1 MPDNLVGKVAVITGG
16 ASGIGLASTEA
27 FVAEGARVVV
37 GDIQDEL
44 GRALVERLG
53 DAVRYV
59 HCDVSDDAQVGA
71 LVDAA
76 VAEFGRLDVMF
87 NNAAGVGDPAPLLDL
102 GPDGY
107 DRSMRLI
114 AGSTVFGHRHA
125 ARVFI
130 SQGGGGSIIST
141 SSGSGLVGG
150 MGPAGY
156 TIGKHAVIGVVH
168 AAASE
173 LGRHGIRSNAIC
185 PGITI
190 TPVFA
195 RGIARERKAA
205 FLDAISD
212 ALGAEQPI
220 GRVGA
225 PQDIAGAA
233 VFLASDLSAFVTG
246 AVLPVDGGAHAV
258 NTGRYEQI
266 QAQVRAEYGGRGD
279 AP

>member
-1 MPDNLVGKVAVITGG
+1 MPDNLLGKVAVITGG
-16 ASGIGLASTEA
+16 ASGIGLASVEA

-37 GDIQDEL
+37 GDVQDEA
-44 GRALVERLG
+44 GRAVAERLG
-53 DAVRYV
+53 GAVRYV

-71 LVDAA
+71 LVDTA
-76 VAEFGRLDVMF
+76 VAEFGRLDIMF
-87 NNAAGVGDPAPLLDL
+87 NNAAGLGDPAPLLDL
-102 GPDGY
+102 GPEGY
-107 DRSMRLI
+107 DWSMRLI
-114 AGSTVFGHRHA
+114 AGSTVSGHRHA

-130 SQGGGGSIIST
+130 EQGGGGSIIST

-150 MGPAGY
+150 LGPAGY

-168 AAASE
+168 AAAAE
-173 LGRHGIRSNAIC
+173 LGQHGIRSNAIC

-195 RGIARERKAA
+195 KGIARDRKAA
-205 FLDAISD
+205 FLEGVSA
-212 ALGAEQPI
+212 ALAGEQPI

-225 PQDIAGAA
+225 PKDIAGVA

-258 NTGRYEQI
+258 TGGRYQQI
-266 QAQVRAEYGGRGD
+266 QAQVRAEYGGRGE